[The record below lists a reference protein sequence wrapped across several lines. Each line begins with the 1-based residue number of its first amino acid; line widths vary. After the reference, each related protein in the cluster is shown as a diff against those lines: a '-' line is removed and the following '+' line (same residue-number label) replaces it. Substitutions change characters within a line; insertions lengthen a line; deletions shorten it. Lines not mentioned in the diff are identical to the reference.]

1 MEVRDLATDELSFE
15 DAFARLEETVRALE
29 RGDLPLAALVATYE
43 QGMRLTQR
51 CTQLLDEAELKI
63 SQITLSSD
71 GTIGTMPLDLASK
84 TATNDAV

>member
-1 MEVRDLATDELSFE
+1 MATDKLSFE

-29 RGDLPLAALVATYE
+29 RGDLPLAELVATYE

-71 GTIGTMPLDLASK
+71 GIIGTMPLDLASK